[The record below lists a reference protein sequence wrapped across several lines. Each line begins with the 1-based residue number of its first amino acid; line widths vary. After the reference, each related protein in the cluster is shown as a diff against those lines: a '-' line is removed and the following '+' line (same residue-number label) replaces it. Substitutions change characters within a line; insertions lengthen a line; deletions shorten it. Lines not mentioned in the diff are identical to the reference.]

1 MDAACRMKTGDLQC
15 IHLLSQQTNKG
26 TETWVPHS
34 GQRSYKY
41 AKGEHRSQPGG
52 TGPELGDP
60 RADSFP
66 QAGVVKRHM
75 HTHSR
80 PYPNPPTPHLPRG
93 PENSEG
99 ANGNKQ
105 VEPGSLFLSIILLC
119 REPGVCGDMADS
131 STR

>member
-1 MDAACRMKTGDLQC
+1 
-15 IHLLSQQTNKG
+15 
-26 TETWVPHS
+26 
-34 GQRSYKY
+34 
-41 AKGEHRSQPGG
+41 
-52 TGPELGDP
+52 
-60 RADSFP
+60 
-66 QAGVVKRHM
+66 M

-119 REPGVCGDMADS
+119 RNWGSVETWLIPAQDEPQSEEKPKDDVDRTGWRSQFEEAHAGQVRGN
-131 STR
+131 